1 MGWLLGRGP
10 IDYMHKKMILL
21 ITAVLACFCAT
32 AQEQQPAR
40 YRDKIFDEVQAD
52 KNIRYAEPPASGI
65 KRKYY
70 LLDIYQPK
78 NDPAKKRPLI
88 IWMHGGGFKLGNKS
102 SRGIPLWS
110 KDFAQRGYVCAAI
123 NYRNSKGKTL
133 SQFEATAA
141 ACHDAIEDL
150 YRSISFLKQHA
161 DEYGID
167 TNRIILAGNSAGAMI
182 ALHAVY
188 ASAADLKKMGKLP
201 VENAS
206 ATINPLGI
214 AAVINFWG
222 ALFSIDFLKQAN
234 VPVVS
239 VHGFKD
245 RVVPYTSKG
254 GLHGSLSIKTA
265 ADALEIPNALKTYNG
280 YGHELQKHFIPFF
293 AGGPVKKRWKEAAEF
308 AAEFLYRE
316 SF

>member
-1 MGWLLGRGP
+1 MT
-10 IDYMHKKMILL
+10 M
-21 ITAVLACFCAT
+21 LACLCAI
-32 AQEQQPAR
+32 AQEGQPVR
-40 YRDKIFDEVQAD
+40 YRDKIFDEVQVD
-52 KNIRYAEPPASGI
+52 KNIRYAEPPAVGI

-70 LLDIYQPK
+70 LLDLYQPK
-78 NDPAKKRPLI
+78 KDAGNKRPLI

-150 YRSISFLKQHA
+150 HRSIAFLKQHA
-161 DEYGID
+161 DEFGID
-167 TNRIILAGNSAGAMI
+167 TSRIILAGNSAGGMI

-188 ASAADLKKMGKLP
+188 ASSTDLKKMGGLP
-201 VENAS
+201 AENTSTA
-206 ATINPLGI
+206 INPLGI

-234 VPVVS
+234 VPIVS

-254 GLHGSLSIKTA
+254 GLHGSLSIKIA
-265 ADALEIPNALKTYNG
+265 ADALQIPNALKTYDG

-293 AGGPVKKRWKEAAEF
+293 AGGPVKKRWKEAAGF
-308 AAEFLYRE
+308 AAEFLYKQL
-316 SF
+316 FL